1 MLLQRGTETNDHRGL
16 FEAAG
21 NRDIPM
27 SKEILPDS
35 LEPLYPTRFTVVR
48 PDGHV
53 AWRGNALPT
62 DCDDFL
68 GVISGR

>member
-1 MLLQRGTETNDHRGL
+1 MR
-16 FEAAG
+16 
-21 NRDIPM
+21 
-27 SKEILPDS
+27 KEVLPDS
-35 LEPLYPTRFTVVR
+35 LEPLYSTRFTLVR

-62 DCDDFL
+62 DSDDFL